1 MKFRIGDRVM
11 QLRNNYDKDVY
22 NGDIGFIHDLNEQDR
37 SLVVLFDGI
46 LGIAG
51 INNCDGSFVADHLVL
66 AFIQQVTG
74 DDLVLLLLHQQVLGS
89 VDFGFITGV
98 QGITQMLQ
106 AEAEGIAV
114 VSREQAEGE
123 FRRNILPSL
132 MDTPKHLMI
141 TADVAMKSPVRPL
154 QWLVRDALEAERR
167 APYAMCYALRGAF
180 HHRKMNFFRANDSR
194 GPEFVIGIE
203 LKPFDVEHAIPELAE
218 IARFIEANPCCDK
231 NELPGGEE
239 AFKHLQW
246 LVSTGHAVAFTNGV
260 YSAVEKFPKY
270 GPQWKKRP
278 AKMQD
283 IPAPAES
290 AEIGTASAAPEPA
303 ESAEVKET
311 SEVKEEE
318 KNETAA
324 QLAE

>member
-1 MKFRIGDRVM
+1 MIRTRYPEM
-11 QLRNNYDKDVY
+11 SE
-22 NGDIGFIHDLNEQDR
+22 EQYR
-37 SLVVLFDGI
+37 SHIEMVRDSEAI
-46 LGIAG
+46 EQWRAG
-51 INNCDGSFVADHLVL
+51 AVKKTVFVPK
-66 AFIQQVTG
+66 G
-74 DDLVLLLLHQQVLGS
+74 
-89 VDFGFITGV
+89 
-98 QGITQMLQ
+98 Q
-106 AEAEGIAV
+106 AEAEGVAV
-114 VSREQAEGE
+114 ASREQAEGE

-132 MDTPKHLMI
+132 TDTPRHLMI

-218 IARFIEANPCCDK
+218 VARFIEANPCCDK

-290 AEIGTASAAPEPA
+290 AAIGTASAAPEPA